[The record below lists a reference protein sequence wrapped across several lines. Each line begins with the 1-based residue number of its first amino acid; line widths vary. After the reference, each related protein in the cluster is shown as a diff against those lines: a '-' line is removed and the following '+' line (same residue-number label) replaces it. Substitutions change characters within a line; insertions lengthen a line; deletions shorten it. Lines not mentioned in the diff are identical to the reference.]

1 MFQEM
6 KKFMMVIA
14 VMVMAICATAQTVE
28 KSDVFDN
35 TEIGI
40 KGGVSALVHPECNG
54 YENLGHTMQATV
66 GVGLTKWITPS
77 VGFGVEG
84 VFGVTNG
91 SQYGAFQSGN
101 WFNYVTVMPQVKV
114 NLNNLIAG
122 YNGEPRVLEV
132 IPTVG
137 FGWIHG
143 FYNSS
148 SAQYSKEGVLREPY
162 NNDKND
168 LGGKVAIDFRL
179 NMTKRLALTATPYI
193 AYNLTNGRPS
203 QNEFT
208 DPNCQPRFDAR
219 NAWYGLEVGVTYR
232 LGKTFK
238 LCPYTYTQD
247 DIDALNDVINKQREE
262 LAQKPKEIVKVETVV
277 QKEYVDAGEY
287 VVFFNKASSELTEKA
302 KETLDKIKAEKVSV
316 VRGSASPDGPQKLN
330 KDLSERRAK
339 AVGDYLSGKGVKCE
353 LVYGDFGTS
362 NALNSRVVVVVK

>member
-1 MFQEM
+1 
-6 KKFMMVIA
+6 
-14 VMVMAICATAQTVE
+14 
-28 KSDVFDN
+28 
-35 TEIGI
+35 
-40 KGGVSALVHPECNG
+40 
-54 YENLGHTMQATV
+54 
-66 GVGLTKWITPS
+66 
-77 VGFGVEG
+77 
-84 VFGVTNG
+84 
-91 SQYGAFQSGN
+91 
-101 WFNYVTVMPQVKV
+101 MPQVKV

-122 YNGEPRVLEV
+122 YNGEPRVIEV

-148 SAQYSKEGVLREPY
+148 SVQYSKEGVLREPY

-168 LGGKVAIDFRL
+168 LGGKVSIDFRL
-179 NMTKRLALTATPYI
+179 NVTKRLALTATPYI